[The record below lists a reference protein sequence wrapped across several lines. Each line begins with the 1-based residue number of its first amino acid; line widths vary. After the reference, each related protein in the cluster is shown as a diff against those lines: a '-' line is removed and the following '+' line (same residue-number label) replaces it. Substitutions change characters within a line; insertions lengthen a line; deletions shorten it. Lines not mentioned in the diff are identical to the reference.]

1 MTLRAVLALSAAL
14 FLGSIGA
21 FFLFVPLVSIASMVS
36 ILVGLT
42 VMFWLGVQVGTRGML
57 VPDRAEK

>member
-1 MTLRAVLALSAAL
+1 MTLRILLALSGAL

-21 FFLFVPLVSIASMVS
+21 FFFFVPLLSIATMVS

-42 VMFWLGVQVGTRGML
+42 VMFWLGVQVGSQRML
-57 VPDRAEK
+57 LPEKAER

>member
-1 MTLRAVLALSAAL
+1 MTLRAALALSGAL

-21 FFLFVPLVSIASMVS
+21 FFVFVPLVSIASIVS

-57 VPDRAEK
+57 VPERAEK

>member
-1 MTLRAVLALSAAL
+1 MTLRVVLALSGAL

-21 FFLFVPLVSIASMVS
+21 FFVFVPLVSIASMVS

-42 VMFWLGVQVGTRGML
+42 VMFWLGVQVGTRGTL
-57 VPDRAEK
+57 APERAEK

>member
-1 MTLRAVLALSAAL
+1 MTLRAVLALSGAL

-21 FFLFVPLVSIASMVS
+21 FFVFVPLVSIASMVS

-57 VPDRAEK
+57 VPERAEK

>member
-1 MTLRAVLALSAAL
+1 MILRAVLALSAAL
-14 FLGSIGA
+14 FLSSIGA
-21 FFLFVPLVSIASMVS
+21 FFVFVPLVSIASMVS

-57 VPDRAEK
+57 VPEGAGE

>member
-1 MTLRAVLALSAAL
+1 MTLRAVLALSGAL

-21 FFLFVPLVSIASMVS
+21 FLVFVPLVSIASMVS

-57 VPDRAEK
+57 VPERAEK